1 MQMEEP
7 QQKQHNLKAQLL
19 LLLLL
24 PATHLQSLPLGQ
36 VQQVAMRL
44 PQ

>member
-7 QQKQHNLKAQLL
+7 QQKQHNLKAQ

-36 VQQVAMRL
+36 VQQVAML
-44 PQ
+44 LQ